1 MTEALKILITI
12 KQLENA
18 IDLRDKNI
26 LSVKW
31 VILLVKVTL
40 MIVDHKI
47 IQYFNQF
54 LIIFKKKDK
63 MFDLKSKWLTE
74 ESITTPATSDKSY
87 IQKLTYFLNSK
98 IVVKFERNC
107 LR

>member
-1 MTEALKILITI
+1 MTQDFKRLTKISFNTGMTKALKILITI

-40 MIVDHKI
+40 MIVDRKI

-54 LIIFKKKDK
+54 LIIFKKNDK
-63 MFDLKSKWLTE
+63 MFDLKSKWLPE

-87 IQKLTYFLNSK
+87 I
-98 IVVKFERNC
+98 
-107 LR
+107 

>member
-26 LSVKW
+26 F
-31 VILLVKVTL
+31 ITL